1 MKKIIKKHRKKIIV
15 IAVIIIVVFIV
26 GVIASKVFAGK
37 KNGEKTIKRENTV
50 TLSKMNLTTSV
61 SATGTINSAKSK
73 NISSES
79 NGVKVSKVNV
89 QVGDTVKKGDVIL
102 TFDKSDLQEAL
113 EEANENLTE
122 AKSEASKSI
131 SKAGKQL
138 SEAKSDYSSQKTKLA
153 KKTAEAKSDLSSIK
167 SQISTI
173 KKKINKSKNGQTK
186 TQLEEQLTKLQEQLT
201 QAQSAYEQA
210 VENEE
215 NTNKQNSNSIDNASD
230 SVEDAETNGNK
241 TIKEAENKVKEAKEN
256 LEKCTVKA
264 TMSGVVTVLN
274 VEAGDTY
281 SGGTIA
287 QIDDT
292 SSFTVTTSVDEYDIS
307 KLEKGQ
313 KVIILT
319 EATDEDELEGEIT
332 FISPSTNSS
341 STQSDNMQSSD
352 SSSGYEVKIN
362 IKTAD
367 DRLRMGLT
375 AKCSIVLSEATDV
388 FAVPYDAI
396 HEDAD
401 GNTVIYVKD
410 QTANNVEN
418 TTGASDNKENQQTAQ
433 KEVKVTKGMES
444 DYYVEISGDDL
455 QEGMQVIIP
464 SDETT
469 ASDDKNDSDDFS
481 SMFGGKAP
489 SGDMPGG
496 NSQGGNPGG
505 GNSRG
510 GGPAMGN

>member
-15 IAVIIIVVFIV
+15 IAVIIIVVIIV

-37 KNGEKTIKRENTV
+37 KNGEKTIKKENTV

-73 NISSES
+73 TISAES

-153 KKTAEAKSDLSSIK
+153 KKTAEAKSELSSIK

-173 KKKINKSKNGQTK
+173 KKKINKAKNGQTK

-201 QAQSAYEQA
+201 QVQSAYEQA

-341 STQSDNMQSSD
+341 STQSDNMQSSS
-352 SSSGYEVKIN
+352 SSSGYEVKIK

-410 QTANNVEN
+410 QTTNNVEN

-433 KEVKVTKGMES
+433 KEIKVTKGMES

-505 GNSRG
+505 GNSKG
-510 GGPAMGN
+510 GGPGMGN

>member
-1 MKKIIKKHRKKIIV
+1 M
-15 IAVIIIVVFIV
+15 
-26 GVIASKVFAGK
+26 
-37 KNGEKTIKRENTV
+37 
-50 TLSKMNLTTSV
+50 
-61 SATGTINSAKSK
+61 
-73 NISSES
+73 
-79 NGVKVSKVNV
+79 
-89 QVGDTVKKGDVIL
+89 
-102 TFDKSDLQEAL
+102 
-113 EEANENLTE
+113 
-122 AKSEASKSI
+122 
-131 SKAGKQL
+131 
-138 SEAKSDYSSQKTKLA
+138 
-153 KKTAEAKSDLSSIK
+153 
-167 SQISTI
+167 
-173 KKKINKSKNGQTK
+173 
-186 TQLEEQLTKLQEQLT
+186 QEQLT

-341 STQSDNMQSSD
+341 STQSDNMQSSS
-352 SSSGYEVKIN
+352 SSSGYEVKIK

-396 HEDAD
+396 HKDAD

-410 QTANNVEN
+410 QTTNNVEN
-418 TTGASDNKENQQTAQ
+418 TTGASDNKENQQTDQ

>member
-1 MKKIIKKHRKKIIV
+1 M
-15 IAVIIIVVFIV
+15 
-26 GVIASKVFAGK
+26 
-37 KNGEKTIKRENTV
+37 
-50 TLSKMNLTTSV
+50 
-61 SATGTINSAKSK
+61 
-73 NISSES
+73 
-79 NGVKVSKVNV
+79 
-89 QVGDTVKKGDVIL
+89 
-102 TFDKSDLQEAL
+102 
-113 EEANENLTE
+113 
-122 AKSEASKSI
+122 
-131 SKAGKQL
+131 
-138 SEAKSDYSSQKTKLA
+138 
-153 KKTAEAKSDLSSIK
+153 
-167 SQISTI
+167 
-173 KKKINKSKNGQTK
+173 
-186 TQLEEQLTKLQEQLT
+186 QEQLA

-241 TIKEAENKVKEAKEN
+241 TIKEAENKVKEAKDN

-281 SGGTIA
+281 SGGIIA

-341 STQSDNMQSSD
+341 STQSDNMQSSS
-352 SSSGYEVKIN
+352 SSSGYEVKIK

-375 AKCSIVLSEATDV
+375 AKCSIVLSEAKDV
-388 FAVPYDAI
+388 FAVSYDAI

-410 QTANNVEN
+410 QTTNNVEN

-433 KEVKVTKGMES
+433 KEIKVTKGMES

-481 SMFGGKAP
+481 SMFEGKAP

-496 NSQGGNPGG
+496 NYQGGNPGG

-510 GGPAMGN
+510 GNSRGGGPAMGN